1 METPKGL
8 GQRLQSEDIEARR
21 EAARILGQSKS
32 ERKTAS
38 SRENG
43 KKSLLSSK
51 VGTHIVTEEMRAKM
65 SAAQK
70 ARWER
75 VRREAGI
82 TSQPKEKRPPGRP
95 RTRPVPDPDAPKRPV
110 GRPKKA
116 TPHQDIL

>member
-8 GQRLQSEDIEARR
+8 GQRLQSEEAEVRR

-32 ERKTAS
+32 ERKAAS

-75 VRREAGI
+75 VRQEAGI
-82 TSQPKEKRPPGRP
+82 ISQPTEKRPPGRP

-116 TPHQDIL
+116 TPHQDI